1 MSKKKKNK
9 SKSIRQTRIVTE
21 ICICTIA
28 IVSAVYV
35 FKVTYDHTEDVPAS
49 PFIEIASPES
59 PSEPVFIDDPNK
71 IIYESIE
78 YPTAQKFEGTLILV
92 NNNTEYFGFNE
103 ELESVTQKITEE
115 GRTGFSGSDDE
126 VRLRPVFFE
135 ALADMLER
143 FSQEKHINDIVIL
156 DGYRTSEEQKAL
168 YDADL
173 AQTGAET
180 SERVAKPGFSEHQ
193 TGYACDLTTSTTW
206 DYDGQGDYSWIDEHC
221 WEYGIILRYP
231 ENKTDITQIQ
241 YEPWHYR
248 YVGIPHAFYMS
259 QNHITLE
266 EYTELLRTNYAYES
280 QHLEIQYDANNKCE
294 VYFVKSD
301 DSSQNTYI
309 PVPSGKKYEISGN
322 NSDGFIVTAYL
333 EGDGQSPAPAS
344 AQPETSETATTGIE
358 E

>member
-1 MSKKKKNK
+1 
-9 SKSIRQTRIVTE
+9 
-21 ICICTIA
+21 
-28 IVSAVYV
+28 
-35 FKVTYDHTEDVPAS
+35 
-49 PFIEIASPES
+49 
-59 PSEPVFIDDPNK
+59 
-71 IIYESIE
+71 
-78 YPTAQKFEGTLILV
+78 
-92 NNNTEYFGFNE
+92 
-103 ELESVTQKITEE
+103 
-115 GRTGFSGSDDE
+115 
-126 VRLRPVFFE
+126 
-135 ALADMLER
+135 ML
-143 FSQEKHINDIVIL
+143 
-156 DGYRTSEEQKAL
+156 
-168 YDADL
+168 
-173 AQTGAET
+173 
-180 SERVAKPGFSEHQ
+180 
-193 TGYACDLTTSTTW
+193 
-206 DYDGQGDYSWIDEHC
+206 
-221 WEYGIILRYP
+221 EYGIILRYP

-344 AQPETSETATTGIE
+344 VQPETSETATTGIE